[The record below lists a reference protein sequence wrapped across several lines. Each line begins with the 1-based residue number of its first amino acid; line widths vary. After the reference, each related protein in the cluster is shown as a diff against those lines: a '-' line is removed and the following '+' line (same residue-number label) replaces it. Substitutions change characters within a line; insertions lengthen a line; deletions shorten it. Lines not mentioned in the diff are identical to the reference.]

1 MVYHNNIAWYAA
13 KSHCIIACL
22 HVSVKQTKHLGIIQV
37 IPIKLEGDP
46 LTLRIAF

>member
-1 MVYHNNIAWYAA
+1 MYGVTQPNEVIRI
-13 KSHCIIACL
+13 KVKVGLILIIPL
-22 HVSVKQTKHLGIIQV
+22 TGND

>member
-1 MVYHNNIAWYAA
+1 MYGVTQPNEVIRI
-13 KSHCIIACL
+13 KVKVGLMLILIIPL
-22 HVSVKQTKHLGIIQV
+22 TGND